1 MQRAYRYLYR
11 VNLDTGADVLEFTKI
26 ATRAE
31 GKVYLVSGD
40 RKLSANSIL
49 GVYLA
54 KVAWHE
60 IYIEAD
66 YDCYFEFRKFIVE

>member
-1 MQRAYRYLYR
+1 MNRACRYLYR
-11 VNLDTGADVLEFTKI
+11 VNLVTGADVLEFTKI

-40 RKLSANSIL
+40 RRLSANSIL

-54 KVAWHE
+54 KVAWDE
-60 IYIEAD
+60 IYVEAD
-66 YDCYFEFRKFIVE
+66 YDCYFEFRKYIVE

>member
-1 MQRAYRYLYR
+1 MNRAYRYLYR
-11 VNLDTGADVLEFTKI
+11 VELVTGSDVVEFARTAAK
-26 ATRAE
+26 AE

-40 RKLSANSIL
+40 KRLNANSIL

-54 KVAWHE
+54 KAAWSDV
-60 IYIEAD
+60 YVEAD